1 MKAALLTAPERIE
14 VADID
19 EPRPG
24 PGDVALR
31 VEAVGICGTDHSIFA
46 GAIPVEYPRVM
57 GHEVVGTIVGAD
69 DNARVLVDPGIAC
82 GRCARCREGRPNIC
96 TEGWLLGRD
105 ADGGLRE
112 LLTVPGRNVHVLPEA
127 VDPTTAPIVQV
138 LATCV
143 HAQRRCEPAPG
154 QSVVVL
160 GLGVTGLLHVQLT
173 KLRGA
178 GPIVGV
184 TRSRA
189 KLELAGTL
197 GADVLVRAD
206 GSEVDEVRA
215 ALAGGADLVIDAA
228 GTVETLALAVELA
241 RIGGRIL
248 AYGTITAT
256 SGSLRFY
263 DLYYKEL
270 TIVGA
275 RSARPE
281 DFPVALD
288 AVASGRVALA
298 PLVSARF
305 PIDAVPDAIA
315 AAGGSGGL
323 KVLID
328 V

>member
-1 MKAALLTAPERIE
+1 VQAALLTAPERIE
-14 VADID
+14 VADVE
-19 EPRPG
+19 EPRPR

-46 GAIPVEYPRVM
+46 GKIPVEYPRVM
-57 GHEVVGTIVGAD
+57 GHEVVGTIQGAGSGG
-69 DNARVLVDPGIAC
+69 RVLVDPGIAC
-82 GRCARCREGRPNIC
+82 GRCRQCREGRANIC
-96 TEGWLLGRD
+96 TEGGLLGRD

-112 LLTVPGRNVHVLPEA
+112 VMTVPEGNVHVLPDGVEA
-127 VDPTTAPIVQV
+127 STAPIVQV

-154 QSVVVL
+154 ASVVVL
-160 GLGVTGLLHVQLT
+160 GLGVTGLLHVQLA

-178 GPIVGV
+178 GPVVGV
-184 TRSRA
+184 TRSET
-189 KLELAGTL
+189 KLALAGTL
-197 GADVLVRAD
+197 GADALVRAD
-206 GSEVDEVRA
+206 GSEADEVRA
-215 ALAGGADLVIDAA
+215 ALPGGADLVIDAA
-228 GTVETLALAVELA
+228 GTVETLAVAVELA
-241 RIGGRIL
+241 RVGGRIL
-248 AYGTITAT
+248 AYGTITQT

-270 TIVGA
+270 TIVGV

-298 PLVSARF
+298 PLVSGRF

-315 AAGGSGGL
+315 AAAGSGGL